1 MSMLERIELPE
12 FGGLEE
18 DCPPLPAAEHRD
30 RLERLTGAMEEE
42 KLDFLVVYADREHS
56 ANLCFLTGF
65 DPRFEEAL
73 LLLDRHGHR
82 LLLVGNECLGY
93 LPDAALGIET
103 ELFQDFS
110 LLGQRRDSSRPL
122 AAILAGFGIGRG
134 NRVGCI
140 GWKYY
145 DAPSV
150 LELPSFIADSL
161 RELTGGQ
168 GGVRNAGG
176 LLMDPARGLRTVN
189 SAAQIARF
197 EYAAVRCS
205 ESVRAAIR
213 SLRPGMR
220 ERDLE
225 GFLQPGGLPL
235 SMHNVISFGEEQV
248 RKGFASP
255 GARRAAL
262 GDPYVV
268 SLGVW
273 GSLSARAGAI
283 ARGPTD
289 LAPELTAFYPKFAA
303 NYFDV
308 VAAWYEALKIGRQ
321 AGAVYA
327 AAEARRDDR
336 LFRFALN
343 PGHLT
348 HLDEW
353 LHSPF
358 SPGSAVP
365 LRSGMALQADLIP
378 LSRGPYCYSNAEDG
392 LVLADQALRAQI
404 ASEFPLCW
412 ARMQSRRRFMTQAL
426 GIGLEECVLPLGN
439 TPAWL
444 PPYGLR
450 AGWILAASA

>member
-1 MSMLERIELPE
+1 MSRLERIELPE

-18 DCPPLPAAEHRD
+18 DCPPLPTAEYQD
-30 RLERLTGAMEEE
+30 RLERLTEAMAEEE
-42 KLDFLVVYADREHS
+42 LDFLVVYADREHS

-73 LLLDRHGHR
+73 LLLDRRGRR

-93 LPDAALGIET
+93 LPDGDLGIEA

-110 LLGQRRDSSRPL
+110 LLGQPRDSSRPL
-122 AAILAGFGIGRG
+122 ASILADFGIGSGSRI
-134 NRVGCI
+134 GCI

-145 DAPSV
+145 DSPGAI
-150 LELPSFIADSL
+150 ELPAFIVDLL
-161 RELTGGQ
+161 RRLGGAA
-168 GGVRNAGG
+168 GPRNAGR
-176 LLMDPARGLRTVN
+176 LLMDPERGLRTV
-189 SAAQIARF
+189 STASQIARF

-213 SLRPGMR
+213 NLRPGVR

-225 GFLQPGGLPL
+225 EFFQPGGLPL
-235 SMHNVISFGEEQV
+235 SMHNVVSFGEEQV

-255 GARRAAL
+255 GARRARL

-273 GSLSARAGAI
+273 GSLSARAGVVA
-283 ARGPTD
+283 AGPAD
-289 LAPELTAFYPKFAA
+289 LDPQLAEFYPRFTA
-303 NYFDV
+303 NYFNV
-308 VAAWYEALKIGRQ
+308 VAAWYEALDIGVE

-327 AAEARRDDR
+327 AAEAKRDDQ

-343 PGHLT
+343 TGHLT

-358 SPGSAVP
+358 SPGSTVA

-392 LVLADQALRAQI
+392 LVLADETLAARI
-404 ASEFPLCW
+404 ASAHPRCW
-412 ARMQSRRRFMTQAL
+412 ARMQERRRFMREAL
-426 GIGLEECVLPLGN
+426 GIRLADCVLPLAN

-444 PPYGLR
+444 PPYALSTDR
-450 AGWILAASA
+450 VLAASS